1 LAFLPLSTKRRPA
14 QHGPVNDAL
23 VTFGALLF
31 LLALAALAPRFGVDS
46 RDGFA
51 ERDWLGM
58 PGFDRH

>member
-1 LAFLPLSTKRRPA
+1 VT
-14 QHGPVNDAL
+14 DAL
-23 VTFGALLF
+23 FIFSALLL
-31 LLALAALAPRFGVDS
+31 LLALAALAPRLGVDS